1 MLKVN
6 IKEALR
12 FIDQSDYLAVQET
25 AEKARKTLLSKT
37 GAGNEYLGWLNWP
50 VEYDQN
56 EVLRIMEAAKT
67 IQADSDCL
75 VVIGIGGSYLGAKAV
90 LVSLEPYFPQKEKKL
105 EIIFAGH
112 TLSPSYLEELLTYLE
127 DKDFSIN
134 VISKSGTTTEPA
146 IAFRFLKDLLIEK
159 YGKDAYERIYATTDP
174 VGGALRTQA
183 KELGYQAF
191 SVPSNIGGRYSVLT
205 AVGLLPLAAAGIDI
219 YALLEGAKK
228 AQIDAFT
235 LPFSENPAMQYASMR
250 YLMDQKLGKLIEV
263 LVTYEPK
270 LSYICEWWKQL
281 FGESEGKNHKGL
293 FPASL
298 VFSTD
303 LHSLGQYIQEG
314 KRTMFET
321 VLSIDKSLSEIEIT
335 EEDDD
340 MDQLNYLAGTKVEE
354 VNRQAMRGT
363 LLAHVDG
370 GVPNIQIQLSALDEE
385 NIGYLLYFF
394 MFSCGLS
401 CYMTGVNPF
410 NQPGVESYKR
420 NMFALLGKKGF
431 EDLRQQLEER
441 LKVEEK

>member
-1 MLKVN
+1 MVKVN

-12 FIDQSDYLAVQET
+12 FIEPNDYQAVGEI
-25 AEKARKTLLSKT
+25 AEKARKTLISKT
-37 GAGNEYLGWLNWP
+37 GAGNEFLGWLNWP
-50 VEYDQN
+50 VEYDQA
-56 EVLRIMEAAKT
+56 ELLRIIEAAKT
-67 IQADSDCL
+67 IQADSDVL
-75 VVIGIGGSYLGAKAV
+75 VVVGIGGSYLGTKAV
-90 LVSLEPYFPQKEKKL
+90 LSSLEPYFSKEKKL

-112 TLSPSYLEELLTYLE
+112 TLSPSYLDELLKYLE
-127 DKDFSIN
+127 DKDFSVN

-146 IAFRFLKDLLIEK
+146 IAFRFLKQLLIEK

-174 VGGALRTQA
+174 VVGALRSQA
-183 KELGYQAF
+183 KELGYPTF
-191 SVPSNIGGRYSVLT
+191 NVPSNIGGRYSVLT
-205 AVGLLPLAAAGIDI
+205 AVGLLPLAAAGIDV
-219 YALLEGAKK
+219 YALLEGAKR

-235 LPFSENPAMQYASMR
+235 LPFADNQAMQYASMR
-250 YLMDQKLGKLIEV
+250 YLMDQKLRKDIEV

-270 LSYICEWWKQL
+270 LSYLSEWWKQL
-281 FGESEGKNHKGL
+281 FGESEGKDQKGL

-321 VLSIDKSLSEIEIT
+321 VLSIEEPLSEIEIT

-340 MDQLNYLAGTKVEE
+340 LDELNYLAGTTIEE

-370 GVPNIQIQLSALDEE
+370 GVPNIQIQLGALNEE

-394 MFSCGLS
+394 MFSCGVS

-431 EDLRQQLEER
+431 AELKAKLEQR
-441 LKVEEK
+441 LKD